1 MISVILPVLNEEKTI
16 GKIVKQFKRN
26 QKVGEIIVV
35 DDKSFDNTVSEAK
48 KAGAAV
54 VTSTKIGKGASM
66 RDGFL
71 ISKGEIIVY
80 LDGDVEKYK
89 ADIIEKITRPILDGK
104 ADFVKGSFMR
114 EAGRVTELVAK
125 PLLAILIPEL
135 AGFSQPLSGM
145 IAGRRDFFEKITFEN
160 DYGVDLGILIDMY
173 FLGARI
179 KEVNLGIIQHKMKS
193 WRELGQM
200 SREVSRAILKRALKG
215 SQANLN
221 ALELINILRDQMG
234 FSIKETLLKMK
245 KMIVFD
251 MDNTILDGAFI
262 EEAANK
268 FGFQQELME
277 IRAQHSDHLIITKN
291 IALLLKGKNIAQ
303 ILEVADK
310 IPLISDA
317 IRIIARLKKRGY
329 IVGIITHSYDC
340 VATHIKNKTGADF
353 ALAYELEFSNS
364 VATGEVKMPSFF
376 IHGDKS
382 KCVHEMCKTNA
393 LINIAEK
400 YDINRQNIIA
410 VGDGKQDLC
419 MVKYAG
425 VGVSFRSKN
434 QALNFI
440 ADKIIKNKS
449 FKSLLSFAK

>member
-16 GKIVKQFKRN
+16 GKIVKQFKGN

-71 ISKGEIIVY
+71 MSKGEIIVY

-89 ADIIEKITRPILDGK
+89 ADIIEKMTRPILDGK

-179 KEVNLGIIQHKMKS
+179 KEINLGIIQHKMKS

-251 MDNTILDGAFI
+251 MDNTVLDGAFI

-268 FGFQQELME
+268 FGFQKKLME
-277 IRAQHSDHLIITKN
+277 IRAEHNDHLIITKN

-340 VATHIKNKTGADF
+340 VATHIKNKIGADF

-376 IHGDKS
+376 IHSDAS
-382 KCVHEMCKTNA
+382 KCMHEMCKTNA

-410 VGDGKQDLC
+410 VGDGEQDLC

-440 ADKIIKNKS
+440 ADKTIKNKS
-449 FKSLLSFAK
+449 FKLLLSFAK

>member
-1 MISVILPVLNEEKTI
+1 MISVIIPVLNEEKTV
-16 GKIVKQFKRN
+16 GKIIKQFKGN
-26 QKVGEIIVV
+26 PKVGEVIVV
-35 DDKSFDNTVSEAK
+35 DDKSFDDTVVEAK
-48 KAGAAV
+48 KAGAV
-54 VTSTKIGKGASM
+54 VITSTKIGKGASM

-80 LDGDVEKYK
+80 LDGDVEEYK
-89 ADIIEKITRPILDGK
+89 PDIIEKMTRPILNNK
-104 ADFVKGSFMR
+104 ADFIKGTFAR

-125 PLLAILIPEL
+125 PLLAILIPQL

-160 DYGVDLGILIDMY
+160 DYGVDIGILIDMH

-179 KEVNLGIIQHKMKS
+179 KEIDVGMIQHKMKS
-193 WRELGQM
+193 WRELGLM
-200 SREVSRAILKRALKG
+200 SREVSRAILKRAFTG

-245 KMIVFD
+245 KMIIFD

-262 EEAANK
+262 DEAAQM
-268 FGFQQELME
+268 FGFQKKLTE
-277 IRAQHSDHLIITKN
+277 IRAKHSDHLIITKH
-291 IALLLKGKNIAQ
+291 IALLLKEKNIAQ
-303 ILEVADK
+303 ILEVVDK
-310 IPLISDA
+310 IPLIFD
-317 IRIIARLKKRGY
+317 IIEIIVRLKKRGY

-340 VATHIKNKTGADF
+340 VATHIKNKIGADF

-364 VATGEVKMPSFF
+364 IATGEVKMPSFF
-376 IHGDKS
+376 IHNDKS
-382 KCVHEMCKTNA
+382 KCAHEMCKTNA

-400 YDINRQNIIA
+400 YNINRQNIIA
-410 VGDGKQDLC
+410 VGDGEQDLC
-419 MVKYAG
+419 MIKYAG
-425 VGVSFRSKN
+425 IGVSFRSKN
-434 QALNFI
+434 QELNFI
-440 ADKIIKNKS
+440 ADKTIKNKS